1 MFDIVLSSLAFEAII
16 LTLIFNILDWITGVI
31 KAIYLKELSSKVM
44 RQGLFHKVS
53 FWLAVLLGIAVDVTV
68 NYIDIG
74 IVSPIL
80 YLICGYIIICEIIS
94 IIENLKAINPKLGT
108 GKFLS
113 FFNLHE
119 EDEETIEKDQ
129 TEENSNDNEGD
140 RYLELAEKPEPFII
154 TR

>member
-119 EDEETIEKDQ
+119 EAEETIEKDQ

>member
-44 RQGLFHKVS
+44 RKGLFHKVS
-53 FWLAVLLGIAVDVTV
+53 FWLAILLGIAVDVTV

-113 FFNLHE
+113 FFNLYE